1 MNHETKTNTEK
12 ESPAEIPLGLGVGA
26 AGGGIAG
33 AALGSAIGGPLGAA
47 VGTMFGGVLGA
58 ASGHGITRALK
69 GSAAAP
75 DLLKSANRE
84 YPVIG
89 NEPTRVPHY
98 CAGLALPWDDRRPFT
113 ERGWHRLSGVIAP
126 RDTDRGLRGGI

>member
-1 MNHETKTNTEK
+1 MNHDTKTDTEK
-12 ESPAEIPLGLGVGA
+12 ESPAEIPLGLGIGA

-33 AALGSAIGGPLGAA
+33 AAAGSAIGGPIGAA
-47 VGTMFGGVLGA
+47 VGALCGGLLGA
-58 ASGHGITRALK
+58 ASGHGIARAVK
-69 GSAAAP
+69 GDAASP

-84 YPVIG
+84 CPVIG
-89 NEPTRVPHY
+89 NERIRVPHY